1 MASHLWNTF
10 IQIYESATRIN
21 IVFDLY
27 ILNSIKN
34 DEEDRRGSIN
44 GIRTS
49 IHSSEQILPVEMDL
63 FWVVSEN
70 KMTFQ
75 QFFIE
80 LCVKN
85 YSNDKTIYLRE
96 AHSDD
101 ITGCLKIT
109 GKSVVQHCLL
119 KCDHEE
125 ADDQMMFHVNH
136 AIKAENY
143 KNLVI
148 ASGDTGVFVC
158 ALYHF
163 GRWICSG
170 LKELSIIAGKSN
182 VKFAILVRTIFD
194 QLDTEVADILPA
206 MHVLTD
212 CHTTSNV
219 ETKASGLQAVI
230 EEGQKLLFDFE
241 RGEFSEKMIPMVEYF
256 LTKCA
261 SHATNLSNI

>member
-1 MASHLWNTF
+1 MLKIT
-10 IQIYESATRIN
+10 AT
-21 IVFDLY
+21 
-27 ILNSIKN
+27 
-34 DEEDRRGSIN
+34 
-44 GIRTS
+44 T
-49 IHSSEQILPVEMDL
+49 
-63 FWVVSEN
+63 
-70 KMTFQ
+70 
-75 QFFIE
+75 
-80 LCVKN
+80 
-85 YSNDKTIYLRE
+85 KTIYLGG
-96 AHSDD
+96 AHPDD
-101 ITGCLKIT
+101 ITGCLNIT
-109 GKSVVQHCLL
+109 GKSVVQHSLL

-148 ASGDTGVFVC
+148 ASGDTDVFVC

-163 GRWICSG
+163 GRWIYSG
-170 LKELSIIAGKSN
+170 LKELSIIAGESN

-219 ETKASGLQAVI
+219 ETKASGLEAAI

-241 RGEFSEKMIPMVEYF
+241 RGELSEKMIPMVEYF

-261 SHATNLSNI
+261 SHATNISNI